1 MSHQNKKYRDITSTA
16 KTLFWKHG
24 FRRVSIEEICREAGV
39 SKMTFYKYFS
49 NKLELV
55 REILNV
61 MFRESMDEFRRLMH
75 ADIPFEE
82 KMKRQ
87 IQMKLE
93 GTRDISEEFVKD
105 IYGDPDSELNKLWRE
120 KSDEAIGEVI
130 ELYREAQE
138 KGWLRQDLK
147 IDFILYMINKAFE
160 YVNDDTLIS
169 KYDQIQDLILE
180 INRFFLYGI
189 LPHKQTDD

>member
-1 MSHQNKKYRDITSTA
+1 MVHHNRKYRDIVTTA

-24 FRRVSIEEICREAGV
+24 FRRVSVEEICREAGV

-55 REILNV
+55 REILDDI
-61 MFRESMDEFRRLMH
+61 FKESMDEFRSLMH

-105 IYGDPDSELNKLWRE
+105 IYGDPDSELSAIWRK
-120 KSDEAIGEVI
+120 KSNEAIGVVI
-130 ELYREAQE
+130 ELYSEAQE
-138 KGWLRQDLK
+138 KGYLRQDLK

-160 YVNDDTLIS
+160 FVNDDTLIS
-169 KYDQIQDLILE
+169 KYDHMQDLIME

-189 LPHKQTDD
+189 LPHEQKND

>member
-1 MSHQNKKYRDITSTA
+1 MSTA

-24 FRRVSIEEICREAGV
+24 FKRVSVEEICREAGV

-55 REILNV
+55 KEILDV
-61 MFRESMDEFRRLMH
+61 IFKESMDEFRRLMH

-105 IYGDPDSELNKLWRE
+105 IYGDPDSELNAVWRK
-120 KSDEAIGEVI
+120 KSDEAIAVVI

-138 KGWLRQDLK
+138 KGYLRQDLK

-160 YVNDDTLIS
+160 FVNDDTLIS
-169 KYDQIQDLILE
+169 KYDHMQDLILE

-189 LPHKQTDD
+189 LPHEQTDD